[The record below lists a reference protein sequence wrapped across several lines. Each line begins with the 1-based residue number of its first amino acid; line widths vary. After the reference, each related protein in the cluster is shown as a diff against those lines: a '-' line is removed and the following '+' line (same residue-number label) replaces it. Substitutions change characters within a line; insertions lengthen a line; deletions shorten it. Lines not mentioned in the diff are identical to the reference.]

1 MEKLKDTKNQLT
13 KIVFNNII
21 KMSLKRRD
29 KFMKTDDKL
38 SIRIIRKI
46 AFVSIIFICIF
57 AIGVIAAKSD
67 VNSIKIVFADDCEI
81 TVMTSKIV
89 VSEILEENHIIL
101 EADEKVYP
109 DLNSNIDLTK
119 TITISRGEPEKKVIA
134 EEVESVTTEEILG
147 NYVTITEKI
156 VTEQIEIPFETITK
170 DVSSSGTE
178 TTNRVLQEGENGL
191 KEVKYKVRIQDNI
204 ELQRDVISETIIKEP
219 VDRIVQI
226 STKVVARSAGSRYS
240 SATLAASVEGK
251 TPSVVT
257 LNTSAYCAASCG
269 GNTRTAC
276 GATASSWYTVAAG
289 RAYPAGTIIYIPYF
303 ANKPNG
309 GWFVV
314 QDTGGAITNNHLDI
328 WMDSMGECLSFGRRN
343 LECYIYQ

>member
-1 MEKLKDTKNQLT
+1 
-13 KIVFNNII
+13 
-21 KMSLKRRD
+21 
-29 KFMKTDDKL
+29 MKTDDKL
-38 SIRIIRKI
+38 SIRMVRKI
-46 AFVSIIFICIF
+46 AFMIIIFVCIL

-89 VSEILEENHIIL
+89 VSDILEENHIIIESGEEVFPTL
-101 EADEKVYP
+101 D
-109 DLNSNIDLTK
+109 SNIDLTK
-119 TITISRGEPEKKVIA
+119 TITISKAESEKKVIA

-156 VTEQIEIPFETITK
+156 ITEQIEIPFETITK
-170 DVSSSGTE
+170 DVSSSGTD
-178 TTNRVLQEGENGL
+178 TTNRVLQEGENGI
-191 KEVKYKVRIQDNI
+191 KEVKYKVKIQEDV
-204 ELQRDVISETIIKEP
+204 ELQRDIISETIIKEP
-219 VDRIVQI
+219 VDRIIQI
-226 STKVVARSAGSRYS
+226 STKIVARSSGSRYS
-240 SATLAASVEGK
+240 STTLQASVEGK

-289 RAYPAGTIIYIPYF
+289 SAYPAGTIIYIPYF

-309 GWFVV
+309 GWFMV
-314 QDTGGAITNNHLDI
+314 QDTGGAITNNHLDV
-328 WMDSMGECLSFGRRN
+328 WMDSMSECLSFGRRN
-343 LECYIYQ
+343 LECYIYR

>member
-1 MEKLKDTKNQLT
+1 
-13 KIVFNNII
+13 
-21 KMSLKRRD
+21 
-29 KFMKTDDKL
+29 MKTNDQL

-46 AFVSIIFICIF
+46 AFVSIVFVCIF
-57 AIGVIAAKSD
+57 AIGVMAAKSEM
-67 VNSIKIVFADDCEI
+67 NSVTIIFADDCEK
-81 TVMTSKIV
+81 TVMTSKTV

-101 EADEKVYP
+101 EPDEKIYP
-109 DLNSNIDLTK
+109 DLASNIDFTK
-119 TITISRGEPEKKVIA
+119 TIIISKSTAERKIIS
-134 EEVESVTTEEILG
+134 EEVESVTTQEILQ
-147 NYVTITEKI
+147 NYVTVTEKI
-156 VTEQIEIPFETITK
+156 ITEQIEIPYETVTK
-170 DVSSSGTE
+170 DVSASGTD

-191 KEVKYKVRIQDNI
+191 KEVKYRVKLQDETEI
-204 ELQRDVISETIIKEP
+204 SRDLISEVVIKEP

-226 STKVVARSAGSRYS
+226 ATKIVARSSGTRYS
-240 SATLAASVEGK
+240 STTLAASVEGR

-269 GNTRTAC
+269 GNTRTAS

-289 RAYPAGTIIYIPYF
+289 SAYPAGTIIYIPYF

-314 QDTGGAITNNHLDI
+314 QDTGGAITNSHLDI

-343 LECYIYQ
+343 LECYIYR